1 MVFSNNLLMG
11 AAGQSTGYDIDQS
24 IRFNS
29 GDSAYLTRTPGSAGN
44 QRTFTLSTW
53 VKFSTI
59 KADNV
64 LFSSWIASGPSA
76 YALVYTQSGG
86 ELRFDDQNGTGIIT
100 NQVFGDLL
108 AWYHVVLRVDTTDG
122 TSGDRYQMYI
132 NGSRVT
138 SFGTENQPAQNYQT
152 NVNKAQPH
160 YLGRNGYSL
169 AMIYSDLYQAE
180 THFIDGTALAASS
193 FGETNADGVW
203 IPKAYSG
210 SYGTQGFY
218 LKGQDSSAL
227 GDDSSGNGND
237 FTSSGLAAADQMS
250 DSPTNNFWTFNP
262 LDSGSTISDGNLKN
276 GGGNSTNTHAPAL
289 PVSGKWYWEILCT
302 DINTGTTGA
311 HFFGICDASVFE
323 TQSFSDHA
331 AISAGQQRGGQL
343 KKNNSNTSTGTAVVD
358 GNTVGFAFDADNLTL
373 ALYVD
378 GSQSGSTITSLTA
391 GTYKP
396 WIQDGAAVTNMT
408 INFGQ
413 SDFDQTV
420 PTGYKSLCTNNM
432 PTPTISDPSK
442 YFQTTLYNGTGSEL
456 EVDQSGEESTFQP
469 DFVWI
474 KNRSNAGNEN
484 ELYDAVRGATKAIFS
499 SATSAESTQA
509 QGLKSFDGDGF
520 TVGTRGEVNTS
531 GSTNVAWQWLANNTT
546 GSTNDDG
553 SVDSTVAVNTTAGF
567 SIVKWV
573 HTTSANYTV
582 GHGLGATPKMILVK
596 TLDQGTNW
604 GVYHS
609 DITVGNR
616 LILNTNAAQGTGYWG
631 ANTWN
636 STVFSIGSVR
646 DADSSNAIGYVFAE
660 IPGYSSISSYT
671 GNGST
676 NGPFVYT
683 GFKPAFIIFKN
694 ISASSQDWELFD
706 NKRDGLNDANRRL
719 YPNTNGAEPSAS
731 DRVRLTSNGFK
742 IVTSG
747 GTHVNGSGNT
757 IIYMAFAEHPFGGDG
772 IAPATARQENK
783 LMWKHNGRTIRV
795 GKAWTAD
802 NGVQNPANWHIWSAS
817 EKVAAGVVEIA
828 EESPPDSRLYNW
840 SMGSDGKITK
850 TAKSLADVN
859 EVDGNGDPLL
869 DGEGNQVVTRG
880 VKWNLKQEVKN
891 QQGAL
896 LAQTDWAI
904 VRKADNGTAI
914 PSNIQ
919 TWRNG
924 IRTKAT
930 QMETAIDNAT
940 DTDAVAALSL
950 TYTIESDDSVTK
962 SGILY
967 DWPELAD

>member
-237 FTSSGLAAADQMS
+237 LTSSGLAAADQMS

-567 SIVKWV
+567 SICKFNPGGNSNV
-573 HTTSANYTV
+573 TF
-582 GHGLGATPKMILVK
+582 GHGLGVAPRLVLVK
-596 TLDQGTNW
+596 NLEDATNWQMLHLDQG
-604 GVYHS
+604 
-609 DITVGNR
+609 VGNK
-616 LILNTNAAQGTGYWG
+616 LFLNTNGLPASD
-631 ANTWN
+631 ANMWQNTAPT
-636 STVFSIGSVR
+636 STVVSVGTSQTTNEQNI
-646 DADSSNAIGYVFAE
+646 AYVFAE
-660 IPGYSSISSYT
+660 VEGFSKIRSYVA
-671 GNGST
+671 NAST
-676 NGPFVYT
+676 DGPFVYC
-683 GFKPAFIIFKN
+683 GFRPAFVMF
-694 ISASSQDWELFD
+694 ISIAGSGAGRWMLDTARNPFNVADDILQANSNAAESSGSSYNLDFL
-706 NKRDGLNDANRRL
+706 
-719 YPNTNGAEPSAS
+719 
-731 DRVRLTSNGFK
+731 SNGFK
-742 IVTSG
+742 VRTASDFNASG
-747 GTHVNGSGNT
+747 RT
-757 IIYMAFAEHPFGGDG
+757 IAFVAFAEHPFGGDG
-772 IAPATARQENK
+772 IAPVTAR
-783 LMWKHNGRTIRV
+783 
-795 GKAWTAD
+795 
-802 NGVQNPANWHIWSAS
+802 
-817 EKVAAGVVEIA
+817 
-828 EESPPDSRLYNW
+828 
-840 SMGSDGKITK
+840 
-850 TAKSLADVN
+850 
-859 EVDGNGDPLL
+859 
-869 DGEGNQVVTRG
+869 
-880 VKWNLKQEVKN
+880 
-891 QQGAL
+891 
-896 LAQTDWAI
+896 
-904 VRKADNGTAI
+904 
-914 PSNIQ
+914 
-919 TWRNG
+919 
-924 IRTKAT
+924 
-930 QMETAIDNAT
+930 
-940 DTDAVAALSL
+940 
-950 TYTIESDDSVTK
+950 
-962 SGILY
+962 
-967 DWPELAD
+967 

>member
-262 LDSGSTISDGNLKN
+262 LDSGATISDGNLKN
-276 GGGNSTNTHAPAL
+276 GGGSSTNTHAPAL

-567 SIVKWV
+567 SICKFNPGGNSNV
-573 HTTSANYTV
+573 TF
-582 GHGLGATPKMILVK
+582 GHGLGVAPRLVLVK
-596 TLDQGTNW
+596 NLEDATNWQMLHLDQG
-604 GVYHS
+604 
-609 DITVGNR
+609 VGNK
-616 LILNTNAAQGTGYWG
+616 LFLNTNGLPASD
-631 ANTWN
+631 ANMWQNTAPT
-636 STVFSIGSVR
+636 STVVSVGTSQTTNEQNI
-646 DADSSNAIGYVFAE
+646 AYVFAE
-660 IPGYSSISSYT
+660 VEGFSKIRSYVA
-671 GNGST
+671 NAST
-676 NGPFVYT
+676 DGPFVYC
-683 GFKPAFIIFKN
+683 GFRPAFVMF
-694 ISASSQDWELFD
+694 ISIAGSGAGRWMLDTARNPFNVADDILQANSNAAESSGSSYNLDFL
-706 NKRDGLNDANRRL
+706 
-719 YPNTNGAEPSAS
+719 
-731 DRVRLTSNGFK
+731 SNGFK
-742 IVTSG
+742 VRTASDFNASG
-747 GTHVNGSGNT
+747 RT
-757 IIYMAFAEHPFGGDG
+757 IAFVAFAEHPFGGDG
-772 IAPATARQENK
+772 IAPVTAR
-783 LMWKHNGRTIRV
+783 
-795 GKAWTAD
+795 
-802 NGVQNPANWHIWSAS
+802 
-817 EKVAAGVVEIA
+817 
-828 EESPPDSRLYNW
+828 
-840 SMGSDGKITK
+840 
-850 TAKSLADVN
+850 
-859 EVDGNGDPLL
+859 
-869 DGEGNQVVTRG
+869 
-880 VKWNLKQEVKN
+880 
-891 QQGAL
+891 
-896 LAQTDWAI
+896 
-904 VRKADNGTAI
+904 
-914 PSNIQ
+914 
-919 TWRNG
+919 
-924 IRTKAT
+924 
-930 QMETAIDNAT
+930 
-940 DTDAVAALSL
+940 
-950 TYTIESDDSVTK
+950 
-962 SGILY
+962 
-967 DWPELAD
+967 

>member
-11 AAGQSTGYDIDQS
+11 AAGQSTGYEIDQS
-24 IRFNS
+24 IRFNDD
-29 GDSAYLTRTPGSAGN
+29 DSAYLTRTPGSAGN

-100 NQVFGDLL
+100 NQVFGDLS

-169 AMIYSDLYQAE
+169 AMLYSDLYQAE

-250 DSPTNNFWTFNP
+250 DSPTNNHCTLNP
-262 LDSGSTISDGNLKN
+262 LSNGTGAAPSDGNLKFATTSSAT
-276 GGGNSTNTHAPAL
+276 GTMVATI
-289 PVSGKWYWEILCT
+289 PVSSGKWYCEVT
-302 DINTGTTGA
+302 VTTGSA
-311 HFFGICDASVFE
+311 NGALGIRSI
-323 TQSFSDHA
+323 TQSSVTTNTLGNQTLDYA
-331 AISAGQQRGGQL
+331 YRGNGQ
-343 KKNNSNTSTGTAVVD
+343 KFNSNTKASYGSAYTTNAVVGIALDLDD
-358 GNTVGFAFDADNLTL
+358 GTIKFLNDNSDQGNAYTGISGTFVFAVGDDNSSSAF
-373 ALYVD
+373 
-378 GSQSGSTITSLTA
+378 A
-391 GTYKP
+391 GTF
-396 WIQDGAAVTNMT
+396 
-408 INFGQ
+408 NFGA
-413 SDFDQTV
+413 SSFTYTP
-420 PTGYKSLCTNNM
+420 PTGYKALNTANL

-474 KNRSNAGNEN
+474 KNRSNAGNEHD
-484 ELYDAVRGATKAIFS
+484 LYDAVRGATKAIFS
-499 SATSAESTQA
+499 SSTNAESTQA

-646 DADSSNAIGYVFAE
+646 DANSSNAIGYVFAE

-676 NGPFVYT
+676 DGPFVYT

-772 IAPATARQENK
+772 IAPATAR
-783 LMWKHNGRTIRV
+783 
-795 GKAWTAD
+795 
-802 NGVQNPANWHIWSAS
+802 
-817 EKVAAGVVEIA
+817 
-828 EESPPDSRLYNW
+828 
-840 SMGSDGKITK
+840 
-850 TAKSLADVN
+850 
-859 EVDGNGDPLL
+859 
-869 DGEGNQVVTRG
+869 
-880 VKWNLKQEVKN
+880 
-891 QQGAL
+891 
-896 LAQTDWAI
+896 
-904 VRKADNGTAI
+904 
-914 PSNIQ
+914 
-919 TWRNG
+919 
-924 IRTKAT
+924 
-930 QMETAIDNAT
+930 
-940 DTDAVAALSL
+940 
-950 TYTIESDDSVTK
+950 
-962 SGILY
+962 
-967 DWPELAD
+967 